1 MPPHLLR
8 HEFVE
13 HMPRRLDHGVLYVS
27 LPFRTVIHSCVCGC
41 GEEVVTPLGP
51 GEWSL
56 TYDGETISIAP
67 SIGNW
72 SLACRS
78 HYVIDRSRVRW
89 ARRYSQK
96 EVVQVRAGNRR
107 RRRRYFARRHDDG
120 GGTPGTGAHH
130 RPLLQLL
137 RSLLAWPTRNA

>member
-1 MPPHLLR
+1 MSPSPLR

-13 HMPRRLDHGVLYVS
+13 HMPQRLDQGVLYVS
-27 LPFRTVIHSCVCGC
+27 FPFRTVLHSCLCGC
-41 GEEVVTPLGP
+41 GEEIVTPLGP

-72 SLACRS
+72 SLPCRS

-89 ARRYSQK
+89 ARNYSQK
-96 EVVQVRAGNRR
+96 EVDLVRAGNRR
-107 RRRRYFARRHDDG
+107 RRRRAVARGHEDG
-120 GGTPGTGAHH
+120 GSQPGGGARH

-137 RSLLAWPTRNA
+137 RSLLARPTRNA

>member
-1 MPPHLLR
+1 MPLPTLR

-13 HMPRRLDHGVLYVS
+13 HMPRRLDRGVLYVS
-27 LPFRTVIHSCVCGC
+27 LPFRTVLHSCLCGC

-78 HYVIDRSRVRW
+78 HYVIARSRVRW
-89 ARRYSQK
+89 AREYSPK
-96 EVVQVRAGNRR
+96 EVDRVRAANRR
-107 RRRRYFARRHDDG
+107 RRRRSFARRHDDG
-120 GGTPGTGAHH
+120 GSAPGSGVRH
-130 RPLLQLL
+130 RPLLRLL
-137 RSLLAWPTRNA
+137 RNLLARPARNA